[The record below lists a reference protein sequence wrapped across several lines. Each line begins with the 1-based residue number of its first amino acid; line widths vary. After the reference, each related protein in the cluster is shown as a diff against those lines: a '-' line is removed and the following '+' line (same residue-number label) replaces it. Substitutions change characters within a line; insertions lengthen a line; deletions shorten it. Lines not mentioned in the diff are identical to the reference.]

1 MTPAI
6 RAAAPIPPSN
16 QQRIEESMFT
26 LTDVTKT
33 YRKGHRTV
41 TAVERLNLSIGAG
54 EWLAVQGRTGSGKT
68 TLLQLLGALDHPS
81 SGVIDFGGRDFAR
94 LPEAGLTEVRA
105 SSIGFVFQTF
115 NLIPTLSAREN
126 VEVALIPQGLSAG
139 QRRERVAEA
148 LASVGLAERASHLPS
163 ELSGGQQ
170 QRVGIARALV
180 KAPSVLLADEP
191 TGNLDVDTRDEIMA
205 LLEALW
211 RDRGLTLVL
220 VTHDSAIARRAQR
233 VAIMHDGH
241 LSIAA
246 DGPPQPDPASGGRN
260 RPGRP

>member
-1 MTPAI
+1 MY
-6 RAAAPIPPSN
+6 
-16 QQRIEESMFT
+16 T

-33 YRKGHRTV
+33 YRKGHHSV
-41 TAVERLNLSIGAG
+41 TALEGLNLSIAQG

-81 SGVIDFGGRDFAR
+81 SGVINFGGRDLAR
-94 LPEAGLTEVRA
+94 HPDA
-105 SSIGFVFQTF
+105 SIGFVFQTF
-115 NLIPTLSAREN
+115 NLIPTLSAQEN
-126 VEVALIPQGLSAG
+126 VEVALIPQGLSAD

-148 LASVGLAERASHLPS
+148 LASVGLADRARHLPS

-211 RDRGLTLVL
+211 RDRGITLVL
-220 VTHDSAIARRAQR
+220 VTHDTSIARRAQR
-233 VAIMHDGH
+233 VATMHDGH
-241 LSIAA
+241 LSIAT
-246 DGPPQPDPASGGRN
+246 DVPTQPDPASGGRN
-260 RPGRP
+260 RPGRH

>member
-1 MTPAI
+1 MYTI
-6 RAAAPIPPSN
+6 
-16 QQRIEESMFT
+16 
-26 LTDVTKT
+26 TDVSKT
-33 YRKGHRTV
+33 YRKGQRGV
-41 TAVERLNLSIGAG
+41 TAVERLNLSIADG
-54 EWLAVQGRTGSGKT
+54 EWLAIQGRTGSGKT

-81 SGVIDFGGRDFAR
+81 SGVISFAGRDLAR
-94 LPEAGLTEVRA
+94 LSEADLTDVRA

-115 NLIPTLSAREN
+115 NLIPTLSAQEN
-126 VEVALIPQGLSAG
+126 VEVALIPQGLAAG
-139 QRRERVAEA
+139 ERRERVAEA
-148 LASVGLAERASHLPS
+148 LASVGLTERASHLPG

-170 QRVGIARALV
+170 QRVGIARALA

-220 VTHDSAIARRAQR
+220 VTHDTEIARRAQR
-233 VAIMHDGH
+233 VATMRDGH
-241 LSIAA
+241 LSITTDERA
-246 DGPPQPDPASGGRN
+246 QPDPGSAGPT

>member
-1 MTPAI
+1 MY
-6 RAAAPIPPSN
+6 
-16 QQRIEESMFT
+16 T

-33 YRKGHRTV
+33 YRKGRRSV
-41 TAVERLNLSIGAG
+41 TALEDLNLSIAPG

-81 SGVIDFGGRDFAR
+81 RGVINFDGRDLAR
-94 LPEAGLTEVRA
+94 LPEADLTDVRA
-105 SSIGFVFQTF
+105 ASIGFVFQTF
-115 NLIPTLSAREN
+115 NLIPTLSAQDN
-126 VEVALIPQGLSAG
+126 VEAALIPLRLSAD
-139 QRRERVAEA
+139 QRRARASEA
-148 LASVGLAERASHLPS
+148 LASVGLAERANHLPS

-220 VTHDSAIARRAQR
+220 VTHDTSIACRAQR
-233 VAIMHDGH
+233 VAVMRDGH
-241 LSIAA
+241 LSIA
-246 DGPPQPDPASGGRN
+246 PDEQRAQA
-260 RPGRP
+260 